1 MIVLLETKGI
11 LDTRLIENLAK
22 TLKKK
27 LRKEEQSTLPVI
39 TCAASL
45 ANHRLLGSV
54 GLMWLIDVDL
64 TSVPAELLAS
74 LASCVTGIV
83 FIKNVSGCDLVTI
96 LGSVKSKVLKI
107 FRQSLDSE
115 ETQALVQ
122 AMESCVKEVWL
133 DYKVTL
139 DIRDLMEYSGQGKCR
154 KVACYRNDRYRKQLR
169 TWAESRNWE
178 VTHDNKKHCFVIDRI

>member
-1 MIVLLETKGI
+1 M
-11 LDTRLIENLAK
+11 
-22 TLKKK
+22 
-27 LRKEEQSTLPVI
+27 I

-54 GLMWLIDVDL
+54 GLMWLSDVNL
-64 TSVPAELLAS
+64 TSVPAEDLAS
-74 LASCVTGIV
+74 SVTGIF
-83 FIKNVSGCDLVTI
+83 FIKNVSGCNLVTI

-154 KVACYRNDRYRKQLR
+154 KVACYRNDGYRKQLR